1 MTLLDIETFLAV
13 VKYGNLTV
21 AAQNLFISQPSL
33 TRRLQLMEQELG
45 YPLIL
50 RQKGHRTI
58 QLTDQGKEFYK
69 IAWKWQLLLEET
81 NSISFSGEKEILSVA
96 SVYSVGRYFLTPV
109 LSQFLSQKFRVRL
122 YNAFSEDSYQ
132 HIESGLYD
140 LAFIEQQDYIYNNTR
155 GTLTKPAFSEPFTVI
170 SYYDIKN
177 SNGLVSSGDL
187 KPDQEIYVPWNN
199 EFKAWH
205 SLRFQ
210 NHISPSIFLEDVAL
224 LECFLTDSKWVIAPY
239 AMGKYFEN
247 KGAHIYHLVDA
258 PPRRIIYYLVKGTKK
273 NIPINLLL
281 SLLDQYLHENF
292 ENKIISLLKH
302 NE

>member
-96 SVYSVGRYFLTPV
+96 SVYSVGRYFLV
-109 LSQFLSQKFRVRL
+109 W
-122 YNAFSEDSYQ
+122 Y
-132 HIESGLYD
+132 
-140 LAFIEQQDYIYNNTR
+140 
-155 GTLTKPAFSEPFTVI
+155 
-170 SYYDIKN
+170 
-177 SNGLVSSGDL
+177 
-187 KPDQEIYVPWNN
+187 
-199 EFKAWH
+199 
-205 SLRFQ
+205 
-210 NHISPSIFLEDVAL
+210 
-224 LECFLTDSKWVIAPY
+224 
-239 AMGKYFEN
+239 
-247 KGAHIYHLVDA
+247 
-258 PPRRIIYYLVKGTKK
+258 KK
-273 NIPINLLL
+273 
-281 SLLDQYLHENF
+281 S
-292 ENKIISLLKH
+292 
-302 NE
+302 